1 MIYKILLFEFTFCK
15 GSEILQKGLE
25 KTLQKL
31 FWHQMSKI
39 SMANSKLS

>member
-1 MIYKILLFEFTFCK
+1 MIYKILLFKFTFCK

-25 KTLQKL
+25 KTLQKS
-31 FWHQMSKI
+31 FWYQMSKI